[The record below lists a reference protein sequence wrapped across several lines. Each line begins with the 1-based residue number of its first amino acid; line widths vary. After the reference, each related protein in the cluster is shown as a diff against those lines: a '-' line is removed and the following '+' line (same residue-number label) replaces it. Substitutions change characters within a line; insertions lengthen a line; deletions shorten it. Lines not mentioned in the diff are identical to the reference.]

1 MKISKRDLKR
11 LIENYLF
18 EQEDE
23 VDPDEEAEAE
33 VADAEEEAPDDSEED
48 SAEEAPDDSVDS
60 EEPADD
66 SSEPSI
72 PEDEVIRSSLEGAL
86 KAIKDR
92 QYVEAI
98 KAIKYQIE
106 TTLKDMDGT
115 DKLKVKHVPKEIASY
130 FKLDKKDPEE
140 IVSFKKIISNSGTI
154 RKAIADQQK

>member
-1 MKISKRDLKR
+1 MKISKRELKR

-33 VADAEEEAPDDSEED
+33 AVESEEDAPDESEEDAPDSEED
-48 SAEEAPDDSVDS
+48 S
-60 EEPADD
+60 EEPADDD

-86 KAIKDR
+86 KSIKDK

-98 KAIKYQIE
+98 KAIKYQTE

-115 DKLKVKHVPKEIASY
+115 DKLKVKHIPKEIANY
-130 FKLDKKDPEE
+130 FKLDKKDPED
-140 IVSFKKIISNSGTI
+140 IVNLKKTISNAGTI